1 MDIPNLCMECNVDMG
16 NCNPRQLCG
25 KWRCLNEAFIDLSDT
40 EDETINEQIDNNTN
54 STNNDTNSTNN
65 DTKTN
70 AEYCEEPETKKAK
83 TNNE

>member
-1 MDIPNLCMECNVDMG
+1 MDIPNLCMDCGVDMG

-25 KWRCLNEAFIDLSDT
+25 KWKCLNEAFIDLSDT
-40 EDETINEQIDNNTN
+40 EDETTTEQ
-54 STNNDTNSTNN
+54 TNSTNN

-83 TNNE
+83 TNDE